1 MALTSRTVL
10 LLALY
15 YYYPDLSLARVP
27 LKRSSISK
35 KLFLPALPQLGRV
48 VSLDLLPKDISA
60 APVRQ
65 GFEPPT

>member
-15 YYYPDLSLARVP
+15 YYYPDLSLA